1 MYFKSILVTFVTKIN
16 SWRPASLLLSWGW
29 EKKNEVVQNSPPFF
43 SFLLSLLNKA
53 EMGLSWPNVFQHF
66 LLAAHS
72 LLRLSQNIRVKPGM
86 RTLKRQA
93 SQRNTFVIDEFLSP
107 HKFRKNVKGKG
118 LKMIFYKSDLW
129 RHVDMQIATCW
140 HATNWSRCLLKW
152 PKKISKVYVSIVT

>member
-93 SQRNTFVIDEFLSP
+93 SQRNTFVINDFFGC
-107 HKFRKNVKGKG
+107 KKCRKNRCGRKRM
-118 LKMIFYKSDLW
+118 KMNFYIVISGDKLTCKLQ
-129 RHVDMQIATCW
+129 HVDMRLIEVAFCF
-140 HATNWSRCLLKW
+140 KW
-152 PKKISKVYVSIVT
+152 PKKIN